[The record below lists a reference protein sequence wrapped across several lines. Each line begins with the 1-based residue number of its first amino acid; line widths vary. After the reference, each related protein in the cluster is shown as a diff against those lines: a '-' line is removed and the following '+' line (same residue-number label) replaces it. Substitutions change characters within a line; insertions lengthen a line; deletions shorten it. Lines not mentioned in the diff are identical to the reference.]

1 MIQETPITS
10 IIDQCDIQTAFGR
23 VIKYYDPNKAKNR
36 KTKVLDFSSFFSW
49 TENDYKI
56 FDITKTR
63 NLEGSILDNR
73 YDIIIY
79 EPPANQSLFVNA
91 IESSKIFNKVLNI
104 GGNILIKV
112 KDFKTTTNGNSEL
125 KGSFD
130 LKIIFESNDFY
141 LFDQIVYK
149 TRPSYNQHISNKD
162 NEINHLYFMVF
173 KKKNPS

>member
-1 MIQETPITS
+1 MQQNQITS
-10 IIDQCDIQTAFGR
+10 IIDNCDQNVAFKK
-23 VIKYYDPNKAKNR
+23 ILQIFDPNRSRNR

-63 NLEGSILDNR
+63 NLEGSILDNH

-91 IESSKIFNKVLNI
+91 VESSKIFNKVLNI

>member
-1 MIQETPITS
+1 MYQQNITS
-10 IIDQCDIQTAFGR
+10 IIDNCDLQTAFSR
-23 VIKYYDPNKAKNR
+23 VIKYFDPNKAKNR

-56 FDITKTR
+56 FDIIKTR
-63 NLEGSILDNR
+63 NSEGSVLDNR

-79 EPPANQSLFVNA
+79 EPPVNQSLFSNA

-104 GGNILIKV
+104 GGNILVKV
-112 KDFKTTTNGNSEL
+112 KDFKTTTNGNAEL

-130 LKIIFESNDFY
+130 IKTIFESNDFY

-149 TRPSYNQHISNKD
+149 TRPTMNYHKSNND
-162 NEINHLYFMVF
+162 NEITHLYFMIF

>member
-79 EPPANQSLFVNA
+79 EPPSNQTLFANA
-91 IESSKIFNKVLNI
+91 IESSKIFNKILNI

-112 KDFKTTTNGNSEL
+112 KDFKTNTNGNLEL

-141 LFDQIVYK
+141 LFEQIVYK
-149 TRPSYNQHISNKD
+149 TKTLFNQYKSNNN
-162 NEINHLYFMVF
+162 NEITNMYFMIF
-173 KKKNPS
+173 KKKNPN